1 MARPDRIHLLGT
13 DQDVSEVQ
21 ADFTGYYRQGAGP
34 FDLAAVSE
42 DVASQDAPAVVVP
55 VADSPPWRA
64 VWDELPPE
72 LASLVPYPE
81 WGALLV
87 FRTDWLKEHAGLSPW
102 DLLVVA
108 AGTGDLAISS
118 GEISDAGEAPLDGE
132 LPDLGPRQVVR
143 TPAKVA
149 EALRSASGPGSDPDS
164 RAVRAG
170 LLLLHDRLDESHRVS
185 QAIEGEGRHVSGDY
199 WHGIMHRREP
209 DYGNSK
215 YWFRRVGSH
224 PVFEELGEVSEGIL
238 ARCEAPDAAA
248 WSDRL
253 GCPDRWDPF
262 AFVDLCQEV
271 SRDPSSPLA
280 AVAREIQWNEMLLL
294 LVQSWRD
301 AT

>member
-1 MARPDRIHLLGT
+1 MSERIHLLERG
-13 DQDVSEVQ
+13 QNVSEVR
-21 ADFTGYYRQGAGP
+21 ADFTGFYRGDVEQ
-34 FDLAAVSE
+34 FDL
-42 DVASQDAPAVVVP
+42 VAIADEVEAKNSPAVVVP
-55 VADSPPWRA
+55 LTGSQPWRS
-64 VWDELPPE
+64 VWEELPPE

-81 WGALLV
+81 WGAMLC
-87 FRTDWLKEHAGLSPW
+87 FRTDWLKQQGDAGLSPW
-102 DLLVVA
+102 ELLVTA
-108 AGTGDLAISS
+108 AGSNELVATVNEDLRA
-118 GEISDAGEAPLDGE
+118 EAAPWTAE
-132 LPDLGPRQVVR
+132 LPDLGPRQVIR
-143 TPAKVA
+143 TPPKVA

-185 QAIEGEGRHVSGDY
+185 QAIEGEGRNASGDY

-224 PVFEELGEVSEGIL
+224 PVFDDLAIAAEQVLAQSSASEAL
-238 ARCEAPDAAA
+238 D
-248 WSDRL
+248 WSGRL

-271 SRDPSSPLA
+271 SGDPESRLA
-280 AVAREIQWNEMLLL
+280 AAAREIQWNEMLLL

-301 AT
+301 AS